1 MAPLHTWY
9 CLARDLPGAN
19 AATTL
24 THALAPRAF
33 VMHGEVCSTCHFCWD
48 GVIDGRIHT
57 VSYTATTC
65 TQLQIGP
72 GRWWW
77 YCFTTG
83 YCTRRRLHTD
93 AEVPVAHNK
102 RAHTAIRS
110 ANSHKPLVGTMAQ
123 GANMDGGTAEVRM
136 GKA

>member
-24 THALAPRAF
+24 THALALRGF
-33 VMHGEVCSTCHFCWD
+33 VLRMFTTVQFGTNVTFVGMVSSMAAY
-48 GVIDGRIHT
+48 IH
-57 VSYTATTC
+57 SA
-65 TQLQIGP
+65 QLQIGP

-77 YCFTTG
+77 YCSATG
-83 YCTRRRLHTD
+83 YCTRRRLQTD